1 MSKISHGWAMANLE
15 GRITAHVHAWEKAK
29 ERGQPLAPETYPFVT
44 ISREFGCEGGAL
56 AVRLQEILNERCR
69 PFFTWVAYDQ
79 EVLDEVA
86 KALHVAR
93 GVVETI
99 DGHRRSEMSE
109 LFDAILN
116 QRVDEALVFR
126 KMAEVVRSLAIHG
139 HTVLVG
145 RGSYLITQDLKTG
158 MHVRLEAPR
167 DWRVHRIATDR
178 ELSMTEAEK
187 VVHQGERERDHYIK
201 TFFTQDPAHKFH
213 HDLVIDNSRFNLAQ
227 IAEIVFTALS
237 VRFGETLV
245 GA

>member
-1 MSKISHGWAMANLE
+1 MANLE

-29 ERGQPLAPETYPFVT
+29 ERGQPLAAETYPFVT
-44 ISREFGCEGGAL
+44 ISRQFGCDGGTLAL
-56 AVRLQEILNERCR
+56 RLQEILNERCR

-79 EVLDEVA
+79 EVLDQVA
-86 KALHVAR
+86 KELHVAR

-109 LFDAILN
+109 VFDAILN
-116 QRVDEALVFR
+116 PRVDDALVFR

-139 HTVLVG
+139 HTILVG

-167 DWRVHRIATDR
+167 DWRVHKVATDR
-178 ELSMTEAEK
+178 EITMKEAEH
-187 VVHQGERERDHYIK
+187 VVAQGERERDHYIQ
-201 TFFTQDPAHKFH
+201 TFFTQDPTSPFY

-227 IAEIVFTALS
+227 IAEIVFTALGA
-237 VRFGETLV
+237 RFGETLV